1 LITFFSAF
9 IYSLDKKA
17 QAKRMMMCEACAP
30 SICELNICDLPSE
43 LISLI
48 VDRLGNKDYLVS
60 FKETCV
66 LFSKSVSQFYIAGQM
81 VSVKYGVFTERPVDH
96 SFSYN
101 TYNIKK
107 SYCFNTKCYDDSVW
121 VLDYVWHYGFR
132 NYIHQ
137 VQQPMNSTTMVV
149 NDKHYSVKSHYCPT
163 CFVKHVL
170 CGSNPNVSQHYGN
183 YTSDG
188 GMQVNVSF
196 NAKPTPSTW
205 THYQTGT
212 KEPLSQWQVNALNG
226 KFD

>member
-1 LITFFSAF
+1 MLLYFLKIDYFFSAF
-9 IYSLDKKA
+9 IYSLDKKREE
-17 QAKRMMMCEACAP
+17 QREMMMCEACAP
-30 SICELNICDLPSE
+30 SICDLPSE
-43 LISLI
+43 LIALI
-48 VDRLGNKDYLVS
+48 VDRIGNKDYLVS

-81 VSVKYGVFTERPVDH
+81 VSLKYGVFTERPVDH
-96 SFSYN
+96 SVS
-101 TYNIKK
+101 YNIKK

-149 NDKHYSVKSHYCPT
+149 NEKHYSVKSHYCPT

-170 CGSNPNVSQHYGN
+170 CGSNPNVSHHYGD

-188 GMQVNVSF
+188 GMQVNVTF
-196 NAKPTPSTW
+196 NAEPTPSTW
-205 THYQTGT
+205 THYRTGT
-212 KEPLSQWQVNALNG
+212 KQPLSQWQVNALNG

>member
-1 LITFFSAF
+1 MITFFSAF
-9 IYSLDKKA
+9 FYSLDKKA

-30 SICELNICDLPSE
+30 SICELPSE
-43 LISLI
+43 LIALI

-96 SFSYN
+96 SVS
-101 TYNIKK
+101 YNIKK

-196 NAKPTPSTW
+196 NSMPTPSTW
-205 THYQTGT
+205 THYRTGT

>member
-1 LITFFSAF
+1 LSF
-9 IYSLDKKA
+9 IYSPVKKHKA
-17 QAKRMMMCEACAP
+17 NRKERIAMMMCQA
-30 SICELNICDLPSE
+30 CELNICDLPSE
-43 LISLI
+43 LIAMI

-66 LFSKSVSQFYIAGQM
+66 LFSKCVSQFYIAGQM

-96 SFSYN
+96 SF

-149 NDKHYSVKSHYCPT
+149 NDKHYSES
-163 CFVKHVL
+163 L
-170 CGSNPNVSQHYGN
+170 RLQLGQI
-183 YTSDG
+183 
-188 GMQVNVSF
+188 
-196 NAKPTPSTW
+196 
-205 THYQTGT
+205 T
-212 KEPLSQWQVNALNG
+212 KQEQKNR
-226 KFD
+226 

>member
-1 LITFFSAF
+1 MLLYFLKIDFFFLSF

-30 SICELNICDLPSE
+30 SICDLPRE
-43 LISLI
+43 LIALI
-48 VDRLGNKDYLVS
+48 VDRIGNKDYLVS

-96 SFSYN
+96 SVS
-101 TYNIKK
+101 YNIKK

-121 VLDYVWHYGFR
+121 ILDYVWHYGFR

-196 NAKPTPSTW
+196 NAAPTPSTW

>member
-1 LITFFSAF
+1 
-9 IYSLDKKA
+9 
-17 QAKRMMMCEACAP
+17 
-30 SICELNICDLPSE
+30 
-43 LISLI
+43 
-48 VDRLGNKDYLVS
+48 
-60 FKETCV
+60 
-66 LFSKSVSQFYIAGQM
+66 M

-96 SFSYN
+96 SF

-183 YTSDG
+183 YTNDG

-196 NAKPTPSTW
+196 NAAPTPSTW

-226 KFD
+226 KFN